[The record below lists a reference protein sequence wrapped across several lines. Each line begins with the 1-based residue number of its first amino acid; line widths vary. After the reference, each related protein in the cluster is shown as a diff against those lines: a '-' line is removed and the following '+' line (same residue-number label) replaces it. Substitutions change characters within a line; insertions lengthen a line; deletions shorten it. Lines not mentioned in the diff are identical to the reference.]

1 MPSVSVREGVNLR
14 CSIMLTRADP
24 RRTLPETGHGRL
36 QSEPTRA
43 APMRNPGI
51 GTCEE
56 IEFPFFAGDRKCI
69 AKCQT
74 SLVGH
79 LIARFLEAQISL
91 FQKINFFTCSRRD
104 VSPFSEVAP
113 QEHRNLTLPETYN
126 DLSSNHARSHQC
138 RRTNFS
144 FDGGQ

>member
-36 QSEPTRA
+36 QSDPTRA
-43 APMRNPGI
+43 APMRNLGK

-69 AKCQT
+69 AKCQR

-79 LIARFLEAQISL
+79 LIAKFFEAQTRL
-91 FQKINFFTCSRRD
+91 FQKNDFFTCSRRD
-104 VSPFSEVAP
+104 VHRFSRRGPP
-113 QEHRNLTLPETYN
+113 QARKVLNLTDARTYWRHGY
-126 DLSSNHARSHQC
+126 LL
-138 RRTNFS
+138 
-144 FDGGQ
+144 